1 MYTFKSYNLPGQKNF
16 HTKKRGTYSCQN
28 KLIINKYRLSKKFSI
43 TNNARMFKRALQH
56 VNMICKILSQ
66 QYSEVKISEI
76 KSHIY
81 ENLYEYIYSSKNRF
95 LNDI

>member
-1 MYTFKSYNLPGQKNF
+1 MLG
-16 HTKKRGTYSCQN
+16 C
-28 KLIINKYRLSKKFSI
+28 
-43 TNNARMFKRALQH
+43 FKRALQH

-81 ENLYEYIYSSKNRF
+81 ENLYEYIFSSNNRF
-95 LNDI
+95 LNGI